1 MNNKFKDFYSLNMK
15 ETKQKIKES
24 VSDENFILQTIN
36 YIGELDR
43 IFNIL
48 MKRLREWYELYNP
61 EFSRRVQDHAKFV
74 ELILEGN
81 DEKEND
87 SMGADID
94 KKDLKEIKD
103 IALRAKDIFSERKS
117 KEEYLE
123 KLMKEVCP
131 NLTAVA
137 GVTIGAKLISLA
149 GDLKRL
155 MLFPSST
162 VQLLGAEKAL
172 FRHMKTGARS
182 PKHGIIHE
190 HPLVASAKD
199 KGKAARAVADKISL
213 AVKVDYFKGEFIGGK
228 LRKELEERL
237 K

>member
-1 MNNKFKDFYSLNMK
+1 MDRRFKDLYSLNLR
-15 ETKQKIKES
+15 ETKQKMRES

-36 YIGELDR
+36 YMGELDR

-61 EFSRRVQDHAKFV
+61 EFSRRVQDHAKFI
-74 ELILEGN
+74 ELMLEGK
-81 DEKEND
+81 DEKEKD
-87 SMGADID
+87 SMGADVG
-94 KKDLKEIKD
+94 KEDLAEIKS
-103 IALRAKDIFSERKS
+103 IAFKAREIFSERKS
-117 KEEYLE
+117 KEEYLG
-123 KLMKEVCP
+123 KLMNKVCP

-137 GVTIGAKLISLA
+137 GVAIGAKLIALA
-149 GDLKRL
+149 GDIKRL

-162 VQLLGAEKAL
+162 VQLLGAEKAM
-172 FRHMKTGARS
+172 FRHMKTGARA

-190 HPLVASAKD
+190 HPIVASAKN

-213 AVKVDYFKGEFIGGK
+213 AVKIDYFKGEFIGDK
-228 LRKELEERL
+228 FRKEIEGRF